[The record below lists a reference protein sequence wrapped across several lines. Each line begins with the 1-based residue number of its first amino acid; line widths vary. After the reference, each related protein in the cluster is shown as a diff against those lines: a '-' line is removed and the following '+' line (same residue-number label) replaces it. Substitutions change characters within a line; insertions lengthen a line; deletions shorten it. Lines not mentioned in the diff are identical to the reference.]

1 MEENQLN
8 MGKGDPKKPR
18 RKMYSCILCA
28 NGPGGAQEEARSTQ
42 RGEKPCLLKK
52 KVNLKTWQ
60 RQNRLVMKEK

>member
-1 MEENQLN
+1 
-8 MGKGDPKKPR
+8 
-18 RKMYSCILCA
+18 MYSCILCA